1 MKTKRLTLAT
11 AIIFL
16 LTLLAAIIIPINTP
30 AKATP
35 PPSSEPKTLRTCK
48 GKIYQINQEGKLK
61 FEKDENHPTISIT
74 THLLLNDAE
83 IVGGTTPEK
92 YEPKES
98 WYHDLKLTIS
108 YSPDRNYALVQ
119 GDKMYLKYVGKEAI
133 ENLNRKGKNNELPGK
148 VTLRW
153 KKAAIEYDTGEE
165 LDVELTIDNLNLTA
179 SIPYGVLSDM
189 INRPEEGNNEI
200 TVLRNIIEDKGKNIQ
215 MDYALPTLNPQRKSG
230 RENIERKIGT
240 SDTHGYKEIAY
251 LEDKYGYAQ
260 REYREAREAL
270 EKHKGV
276 STLFS
281 KTELNIE
288 RNLNS
293 NSLHMDDYECRGT
306 NYSPTYRYKDG
317 DGIKQIYKNCS
328 IPLSSHSNQT
338 FRFIKQDGEES
349 NGEIL
354 TWYFSELDEAPGYK
368 WEKYR
373 DHWVLRKPNYEMQD
387 KGQPHIKTLDERD
400 FVYPNPMFERFDYG
414 GMNFVTELKQYAEE
428 RSFKFNADWEK
439 IDYKKFKEAI
449 YSMGVRNLWE
459 VDWPNNKTTKPTEFW
474 VTGKPETALANLCTG
489 SGSKIE
495 VGNNGYLPVLWQ
507 PKGYY
512 GDFIVDS
519 DKAKLDISKLAK
531 INGFTQQS
539 GGQAPNGYKAQF
551 LYRVTNIGESS
562 IYNIKVDDDKRV
574 KVECPKKNLI
584 PSESMICQG
593 DGKIF
598 NSQK

>member
-1 MKTKRLTLAT
+1 
-11 AIIFL
+11 
-16 LTLLAAIIIPINTP
+16 
-30 AKATP
+30 
-35 PPSSEPKTLRTCK
+35 
-48 GKIYQINQEGKLK
+48 
-61 FEKDENHPTISIT
+61 
-74 THLLLNDAE
+74 
-83 IVGGTTPEK
+83 
-92 YEPKES
+92 
-98 WYHDLKLTIS
+98 
-108 YSPDRNYALVQ
+108 
-119 GDKMYLKYVGKEAI
+119 MYLKYVGEQALR
-133 ENLNRKGKNNELPGK
+133 NLNGKGKNNELPGK

-165 LDVELTIDNLNLTA
+165 LDVELTIDNLNLTG
-179 SIPYGVLSDM
+179 SIPRSVLSDM

-200 TVLRNIIEDKGKNIQ
+200 IVLRNIIEDKGKNIQ
-215 MDYALPTLNPQRKSG
+215 VNYAHPTLGKISPRKDRWG
-230 RENIERKIGT
+230 ETIKRKIGT

-251 LEDKYGYAQ
+251 LEDEYAKS
-260 REYREAREAL
+260 EYREAREAL

-288 RNLNS
+288 RTQNR
-293 NSLHMDDYECRGT
+293 NSLHMDDYSCEGRE
-306 NYSPTYRYKDG
+306 YSVNYKDV

-368 WEKYR
+368 WEEYR
-373 DHWVLRKPNYEMQD
+373 NHWVLRKPNYEMQD

-400 FVYPNPMFERFDYG
+400 FVYPNPMFESFSYG
-414 GMNFVTELKQYAEE
+414 DNFVKELKQYAEE

-439 IDYKKFKEAI
+439 IDYKKIKEAY
-449 YSMGVRNLWE
+449 YSNGVKNLWE
-459 VDWPNNKTTKPTEFW
+459 VDWPNNKTMKPTEFW

-519 DKAKLDISKLAK
+519 DKAKLSISKLAK
-531 INGFTQQS
+531 INGFTQQN
-539 GGQAPNGYKAQF
+539 GGQVPNGYNAQF
-551 LYRVTNIGESS
+551 LYEVTNIGESS
-562 IYNIKVDDDKRV
+562 IYNIKVDDDKGV

-584 PSESMICQG
+584 PYESMVCSG
-593 DGKIF
+593 NGTIF
-598 NSQK
+598 PTQK

>member
-1 MKTKRLTLAT
+1 
-11 AIIFL
+11 
-16 LTLLAAIIIPINTP
+16 
-30 AKATP
+30 
-35 PPSSEPKTLRTCK
+35 
-48 GKIYQINQEGKLK
+48 
-61 FEKDENHPTISIT
+61 
-74 THLLLNDAE
+74 
-83 IVGGTTPEK
+83 
-92 YEPKES
+92 
-98 WYHDLKLTIS
+98 
-108 YSPDRNYALVQ
+108 
-119 GDKMYLKYVGKEAI
+119 MYLKYVGEQALR
-133 ENLNRKGKNNELPGK
+133 NLNGKGKNNELPGK

-179 SIPYGVLSDM
+179 SIPSSVFFDM

-200 TVLRNIIEDKGKNIQ
+200 IVLRNIIEDKGKNIQ
-215 MDYALPTLNPQRKSG
+215 MDYALPTLGKVNPQKNRWGDLSIK
-230 RENIERKIGT
+230 RKIGT
-240 SDTHGYKEIAY
+240 SDTYGYKEIAY

-260 REYREAREAL
+260 REYRETREAL
-270 EKHKGV
+270 EEHKGV

-281 KTELNIE
+281 KTELNINRRE
-288 RNLNS
+288 NT
-293 NSLHMDDYECRGT
+293 NSLHMDDYRCEGGDYSDNYRDGRG
-306 NYSPTYRYKDG
+306 
-317 DGIKQIYKNCS
+317 IEQIYKNCS

-338 FRFIKQDGEES
+338 FRFIKQNGEES

-368 WEKYR
+368 WEKYKN
-373 DHWVLRKPNYEMQD
+373 HWTLRKPNYEMQD
-387 KGQPHIKTLDERD
+387 KGQPHIKTLDEKD
-400 FVYPNPMFERFDYG
+400 FVYPNFMFEDFYYG
-414 GMNFVTELKQYAEE
+414 GMNFVKELKQYAEE

-439 IDYKKFKEAI
+439 ADYKKLKEAY
-449 YSMGVRNLWE
+449 YSMGVKNLWE
-459 VDWPNNKTTKPTEFW
+459 VDWPNNKTIKPTEFW

-519 DKAKLDISKLAK
+519 NKAKLSISKLAK
-531 INGFTQQS
+531 INGYTQQS
-539 GGQAPNGYKAQF
+539 GGQVPNGYKAQF

-562 IYNIKVDDDKRV
+562 IYNIKVDDNKG
-574 KVECPKKNLI
+574 VEVDCPKKNLI

-593 DGKIF
+593 NGKIF